1 MSYSSANRLRL
12 ENAAEDGSRRAKTA
26 VGILDHFDRTLSA
39 ILIGNNLVNIAA
51 SSLGSV
57 IVILLAGEQ
66 WTWVSTVVL
75 TLLVIIFG
83 ETMPKIVAKQ
93 NANGIALRNAYAI
106 RALSVILYPVIW
118 LVVGLVHLITRPLHG
133 DTGDGDPE
141 EAASQELQSII
152 ETAEDE
158 DVLDE
163 DRSELLRSALDF
175 SDISASEAMTAR
187 VDMVAIDIDDDWDEI
202 VRIINDSSYSRLPVY
217 SGSVDNIIGF
227 LYLNRFFKAM
237 MDGRPD
243 DLRAQL
249 IPPCFV
255 YKTTRLPDVLAKLR
269 REQKH
274 LAVVTDE
281 FGGTL
286 GVITMEDVLEELV
299 GDIWDETDEVE
310 NEVVARPD
318 GGYELDGAMTLSDG
332 TKTSPSRSSPWT
344 AAASSACSCSPTRPR
359 TRTNN
364 AIWSEHPACAIFAR
378 AGFLLSCVRHLVP
391 EVGKFAQTAQDVAV
405 CIRNPLV
412 CESFCTGTSIKFH
425 FSLEICMNC
434 RYNERILNLFKRKIS
449 KRREPTM
456 KFNKIVALALAL
468 VMVFALCA
476 CGGGTDTK
484 NPDDSGST
492 AKVDTNT
499 VSVGAVVIARDD
511 VPTDEIYAFV
521 STIFENLDA
530 ITAQHAKGAELSI
543 EAAASVKGV
552 PYHPGAAKY
561 FEEKGVKVDAVKEGA
576 GNGTASALS
585 FGTGGESGTYYAF
598 GGVLASFVSG
608 KSDCKVT
615 ALTSGGSQ
623 ANVEDLTNGN
633 VQLAFVQSDVM
644 NYAYNGQRLFDSPVT
659 GFSVVAQL
667 YQEQVQIVTTNPDI
681 KTVADLAGKKVS
693 IGAAGSG
700 VYFNAIDVLNAY
712 DLKESD
718 ISAVYQS
725 FGDSAESLKDGKIDA
740 AFIVAGA
747 PTTAITDLAT
757 AGSVYL
763 VSLDD
768 SHVQSLL
775 AASPYYTAA
784 TIKAGTY

>member
-1 MSYSSANRLRL
+1 MSIVWYFVALVVLIALSAFFSASEMSYSSANRLRL

-93 NANGIALRNAYAI
+93 NANGIALRNAYVI

-141 EAASQELQSII
+141 EAASQEQRSRIAVLENVLQSII

-187 VDMVAIDIDDDWDEI
+187 VDMVAIDIDDDWDDI
-202 VRIINDSSYSRLPVY
+202 VRIIDDSSYSRLPVY

-227 LYLNRFFKAM
+227 LYLNRFFKTM

-299 GDIWDETDEVE
+299 GDIWDEKDVVE
-310 NEVVARPD
+310 KEVVARPD
-318 GGYELDGAMTLSDG
+318 GGYELDGAMTLSDFLELLDWPEDALDDADSTTVGGWTLERFG
-332 TKTSPSRSSPWT
+332 TFPKP
-344 AAASSACSCSPTRPR
+344 
-359 TRTNN
+359 
-364 AIWSEHPACAIFAR
+364 
-378 AGFLLSCVRHLVP
+378 G
-391 EVGKFAQTAQDVAV
+391 D
-405 CIRNPLV
+405 
-412 CESFCTGTSIKFH
+412 SF
-425 FSLEICMNC
+425 
-434 RYNERILNLFKRKIS
+434 RY
-449 KRREPTM
+449 
-456 KFNKIVALALAL
+456 
-468 VMVFALCA
+468 
-476 CGGGTDTK
+476 
-484 NPDDSGST
+484 
-492 AKVDTNT
+492 
-499 VSVGAVVIARDD
+499 
-511 VPTDEIYAFV
+511 
-521 STIFENLDA
+521 ENL
-530 ITAQHAKGAELSI
+530 T
-543 EAAASVKGV
+543 V
-552 PYHPGAAKY
+552 
-561 FEEKGVKVDAVKEGA
+561 
-576 GNGTASALS
+576 T
-585 FGTGGESGTYYAF
+585 
-598 GGVLASFVSG
+598 VLTMDG
-608 KSDCKVT
+608 RR
-615 ALTSGGSQ
+615 
-623 ANVEDLTNGN
+623 VERVL
-633 VQLAFVQSDVM
+633 V
-644 NYAYNGQRLFDSPVT
+644 R
-659 GFSVVAQL
+659 
-667 YQEQVQIVTTNPDI
+667 PDPPE
-681 KTVADLAGKKVS
+681 DR
-693 IGAAGSG
+693 
-700 VYFNAIDVLNAY
+700 D
-712 DLKESD
+712 E
-718 ISAVYQS
+718 
-725 FGDSAESLKDGKIDA
+725 
-740 AFIVAGA
+740 
-747 PTTAITDLAT
+747 
-757 AGSVYL
+757 
-763 VSLDD
+763 
-768 SHVQSLL
+768 
-775 AASPYYTAA
+775 
-784 TIKAGTY
+784 